1 MSVFLILFKT
11 SLQSNFYRSFS
22 FVVYFYYRYI
32 HFIYIYIFMFD
43 QIDRRIKESRCST
56 NENSV
61 IEIYNLIAIG
71 KSK

>member
-1 MSVFLILFKT
+1 
-11 SLQSNFYRSFS
+11 
-22 FVVYFYYRYI
+22 
-32 HFIYIYIFMFD
+32 MFD